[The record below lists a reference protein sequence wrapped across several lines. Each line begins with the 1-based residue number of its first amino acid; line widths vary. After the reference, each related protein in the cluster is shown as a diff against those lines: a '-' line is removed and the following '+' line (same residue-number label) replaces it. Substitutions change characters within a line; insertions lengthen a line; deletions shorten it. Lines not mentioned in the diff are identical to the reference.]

1 MWGTWVE
8 EKNSRV
14 PFVRSYAATAPLPS
28 IGIPETRGWRQVR
41 RTRIGARSN
50 RSRSPSPNDHSV
62 RKSTLP
68 GACSCR
74 RGASSPD
81 AERASATTGS
91 GS

>member
-8 EKNSRV
+8 EKNSSV
-14 PFVRSYAATAPLPS
+14 PFARSYAATAPLPS
-28 IGIPETRGWRQVR
+28 IGMPETRGCRQVK

-62 RKSTLP
+62 RNSTLS
-68 GACSCR
+68 GACSCK
-74 RGASSPD
+74 RGASPPD
-81 AERASATTGS
+81 AERASAATGS